1 MNPVRVVKSLL
12 FVKGLPGDLERS
24 TLVAAARE
32 RKTIPRSL
40 PKSRRGKGEEGI
52 KKEGE
57 REKSFHPLLVGGPV
71 YPKLLLLPFLSL
83 YGREA
88 L

>member
-40 PKSRRGKGEEGI
+40 PKSRRGKGEKGI
-52 KKEGE
+52 KKNG
-57 REKSFHPLLVGGPV
+57 RGRKVFI
-71 YPKLLLLPFLSL
+71 PF
-83 YGREA
+83 
-88 L
+88 